1 MPPACPALGLL
12 SPAPHKRA
20 VPDLLEKSDNNGE
33 LGTAPPAGVAASKDQ
48 EARYRVCLR
57 AAPRVGLTTA
67 KPALTFTRRGPT
79 APSDQRGRHQT
90 PDDHAGEFGP
100 ALRFELAMDR
110 VRMRSD
116 RSLARVAQ
124 EVHFHPFIYAALYL
138 HRRAHFNAVC
148 NARQRHS
155 ELRRANLVSVLRSVP
170 GVPILLSWHL
180 KGVVFGYGPPAFL
193 TRSHSR
199 VGRRRS
205 IQCNDCRTEPLP
217 NPFAPIITVLSS
229 RSRVVSSMALSFLG

>member
-1 MPPACPALGLL
+1 MRDRRFAPARGSMAAAAAGSVHAGQCPPACPALGLL

-20 VPDLLEKSDNNGE
+20 VPDLLEKSDNTGE
-33 LGTAPPAGVAASKDQ
+33 LATAPPAGVAASRDQ

-124 EVHFHPFIYAALYL
+124 EARFHPFI
-138 HRRAHFNAVC
+138 
-148 NARQRHS
+148 
-155 ELRRANLVSVLRSVP
+155 
-170 GVPILLSWHL
+170 
-180 KGVVFGYGPPAFL
+180 
-193 TRSHSR
+193 
-199 VGRRRS
+199 
-205 IQCNDCRTEPLP
+205 
-217 NPFAPIITVLSS
+217 
-229 RSRVVSSMALSFLG
+229 